1 MKVLAL
7 FILLG
12 SSAAFAEPLLDEGF
26 RQMYNLQFPDA
37 HRTFAQYER
46 ENPTDP
52 IGPIGDAAA
61 YLFSEFD
68 RLKILQ
74 SQFWTDD
81 NNFLDFHKP
90 DADPN
95 IRIRFEAALARAR
108 QVAETRMKTSPDD
121 PDSLFASCLR
131 LGLHSDY
138 LALIEKRN
146 VAALSEIKE
155 SRLMAE
161 RLLARHP
168 EYYDAYIAA
177 GIENYLLSLK
187 PAPVRW
193 ILHATGSQTDKQSGI
208 EKLRLTAEKGHYLLP
223 YARLLLAVA
232 DLRDHAPA
240 RAKTRLEWLAGQ
252 FPQNKLYREELA
264 RLQ

>member
-1 MKVLAL
+1 MRVLAL

-12 SSAAFAEPLLDEGF
+12 GSTIWAEPLLDAGF
-26 RQMYNLQFPDA
+26 RQMYNLQFADA
-37 HRTFAQYER
+37 HKTFAEYEHH
-46 ENPTDP
+46 NPTDP

-74 SQFWTDD
+74 AEFWTED

-90 DADPN
+90 DADPA
-95 IRIRFEAALARAR
+95 IRNQFEAALARSR
-108 QVAETRMKTSPDD
+108 QLSEARMKTSPEDS
-121 PDSLFASCLR
+121 DSLFASCLR

-146 VAALSEIKE
+146 IAALSEIKE

-168 EYYDAYIAA
+168 EYYDAYIAE

-208 EKLRLTAEKGHYLLP
+208 QKLRLTAEKGHYLLP

-240 RAKTRLEWLAGQ
+240 RAKARLEWLSREY
-252 FPQNKLYREELA
+252 PQNRLYREELA